1 MLKYD
6 DAEIQDVKYD
16 AAIHRGNVEWAQRGL
31 VHRHILPYH
40 VIQELRA
47 AAELRDRV
55 QVEPPER
62 VWVEP
67 YVERPQ
73 RGLIHRHIL
82 PYNVIQELQAAAELR
97 ARQHA
102 ESVMRP
108 KWTRVCATR
117 RWRRTVAQRHKVRW
131 WTCARLRINHAH
143 LRHTC

>member
-1 MLKYD
+1 MPKYNG
-6 DAEIQDVKYD
+6 E
-16 AAIHRGNVEWAQRGL
+16 RW
-31 VHRHILPYH
+31 
-40 VIQELRA
+40 
-47 AAELRDRV
+47 
-55 QVEPPER
+55 PER

-67 YVERPQ
+67 YVECAQ

-82 PYNVIQELQAAAELR
+82 RIDNVIQELRAAAELR

-131 WTCARLRINHAH
+131 WTCKRLTQYSKSNSNSRDIVAGVAGV
-143 LRHTC
+143 LALEAPRAFVLD

>member
-1 MLKYD
+1 MSKDD

-16 AAIHRGNVEWAQRGL
+16 AAIYRNNVEWA
-31 VHRHILPYH
+31 
-40 VIQELRA
+40 
-47 AAELRDRV
+47 
-55 QVEPPER
+55 
-62 VWVEP
+62 
-67 YVERPQ
+67 Q

-131 WTCARLRINHAH
+131 WTCKRLTQYSKSNSNSRDIVAGVAGV
-143 LRHTC
+143 LALEAPRAFVLD